1 MHGLKNFVL
10 QCLSQEWKVSF
21 LCYHILLTITAF
33 KSLKSGLISILAIKL
48 LLISQ
53 VNLQLLW
60 CLPFRALIISGTF
73 FFIVEF
79 QWFFI
84 ELSVRPGSILVIYAH
99 LLPCAICARNKIH
112 YYSNIHSD
120 LRIEGFKWL
129 CHLSRHCFPRRPG
142 TNFAMNDHLWGPYFS
157 TSFLTRLS

>member
-1 MHGLKNFVL
+1 MSFVPRYLSLGQKANFIY
-10 QCLSQEWKVSF
+10 CRIW
-21 LCYHILLTITAF
+21 LLTTVF
-33 KSLKSGLISILAIKL
+33 KSLKNGRALILVINLV
-48 LLISQ
+48 LIWR
-53 VNLQLLW
+53 VNLQLSLF
-60 CLPFRALIISGTF
+60 LPLRAFIIYGTF

-84 ELSVRPGSILVIYAH
+84 ELSVRPGNIFVIYAH